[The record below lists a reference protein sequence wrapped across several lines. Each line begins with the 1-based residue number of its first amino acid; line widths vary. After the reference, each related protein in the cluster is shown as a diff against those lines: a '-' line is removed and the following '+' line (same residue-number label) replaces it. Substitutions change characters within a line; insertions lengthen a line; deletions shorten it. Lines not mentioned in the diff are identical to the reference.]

1 MIQANNVTLRF
12 GKKALFEEVNIKFTE
27 GNCYGIIGANGAG
40 KSTFLKILSGEL
52 EPTQGDISITPGQRL
67 SVLEQDHFKYDDCI
81 VLDTV
86 IMGNQR
92 LYDIMK
98 EKDAIYAKEDFTEE
112 DGIRASELEGE
123 FATMNGWE
131 AESDAAT
138 LLNGLNID
146 TELHYKKMSELS
158 GSEKVKVLLARALF
172 GNPDILLLDEPTNH
186 LDLDAIRWLEEFLI
200 NFENT
205 IIVVSHDRY
214 FLNKVCT
221 HTVDIDY
228 AKMQLYAGNYDFW
241 YESSQ
246 LMIKQ
251 MKEAN
256 KKKEEKIKELQDF
269 IQRFSANA
277 SKSKQATSRKRALE
291 KIELDTLRPSSR
303 KYPYVD
309 FKPNRE
315 IGNEVLTV
323 TNLSKTIDGE
333 KVLDNVSFTVG
344 HDDKIAFVGSYG
356 IAATTLFQIL
366 AGEME
371 PDEGEYLLAKM
382 TGYNTKLYHDA
393 LTGIYNRR
401 YYEDI
406 ARNMSGPSGVAI
418 MDLDDFK
425 VHNDTYGHH
434 GGDIAL
440 EVVADV
446 VKGNIRKCDSLIRF
460 GGDEFLLILAN
471 MPEKTLKKKLEK
483 IRDQVHAAV
492 IHECPHLR
500 VSVSIG
506 GVAQGEH
513 ETMDSAVRRADRLL
527 YHAKTTKN
535 EVVVES
541 DNTLSE
547 SVQTKNYVKPLILI
561 VDDCDMN
568 REILREI
575 LSSDYS
581 IMEACGGEEALS
593 MIHQFG
599 TGISLVLLDIVMPG
613 LDGFEVLSY
622 MNQDHTIEDIPVIM
636 ISSED
641 SEAFIRRAYEM
652 GASDYVSRPFDAKVV
667 YRRVT
672 NNIKLY
678 AKQRRL
684 IRMVTEQIRE
694 REENVSMLVGVLS
707 QIVEF
712 RNGESGLHVKH
723 IRRFTECIL
732 DCLIE
737 KDPDLHLGTKERENI
752 PLASALH
759 DIGKIAV
766 DDKILNKPGRLTPEE
781 FEAMKLHTV
790 YGAKM
795 LEELQPYY
803 DEPLLKTAT
812 DIAHWHHERWDGR
825 GYPDGLVGDAIP
837 LSAQIVSL
845 ADVYDALTSERC
857 YKKAYSHDKAVEM
870 ILNGECGVFN
880 PKLVECFVEIQNV
893 LREELCNVKYRDEQK

>member
-1 MIQANNVTLRF
+1 MRTL
-12 GKKALFEEVNIKFTE
+12 EEVKRLADGFHKLYDDARVFGVKDGRKVRADDTAGECYACLRNGYSCRKCVAASALDEKREKCKIESFGRDIALITAQYMEIE
-27 GNCYGIIGANGAG
+27 GQPY
-40 KSTFLKILSGEL
+40 
-52 EPTQGDISITPGQRL
+52 
-67 SVLEQDHFKYDDCI
+67 VLE
-81 VLDTV
+81 TV
-86 IMGNQR
+86 Q
-92 LYDIMK
+92 LLP
-98 EKDAIYAKEDFTEE
+98 
-112 DGIRASELEGE
+112 DGSI
-123 FATMNGWE
+123 
-131 AESDAAT
+131 
-138 LLNGLNID
+138 
-146 TELHYKKMSELS
+146 
-158 GSEKVKVLLARALF
+158 
-172 GNPDILLLDEPTNH
+172 
-186 LDLDAIRWLEEFLI
+186 
-200 NFENT
+200 
-205 IIVVSHDRY
+205 
-214 FLNKVCT
+214 
-221 HTVDIDY
+221 
-228 AKMQLYAGNYDFW
+228 
-241 YESSQ
+241 
-246 LMIKQ
+246 
-251 MKEAN
+251 
-256 KKKEEKIKELQDF
+256 
-269 IQRFSANA
+269 
-277 SKSKQATSRKRALE
+277 
-291 KIELDTLRPSSR
+291 
-303 KYPYVD
+303 
-309 FKPNRE
+309 
-315 IGNEVLTV
+315 
-323 TNLSKTIDGE
+323 
-333 KVLDNVSFTVG
+333 
-344 HDDKIAFVGSYG
+344 
-356 IAATTLFQIL
+356 
-366 AGEME
+366 ME

-393 LTGIYNRR
+393 LTGVYNRR

-506 GVAQGEH
+506 GVTQGEH

-547 SVQTKNYVKPLILI
+547 SVQTKNYVKLLILI

-694 REENVSMLVGVLS
+694 REKNVSMLVGVLS

>member
-1 MIQANNVTLRF
+1 MRTL
-12 GKKALFEEVNIKFTE
+12 EEVKRLADGFRKLYDDARVFGVKDGRKVRADDTAGECYACLRNGYPCRKCVAASALDEKREKCKIESFGRDIALITAQYMEIE
-27 GNCYGIIGANGAG
+27 GQPY
-40 KSTFLKILSGEL
+40 
-52 EPTQGDISITPGQRL
+52 
-67 SVLEQDHFKYDDCI
+67 VLE
-81 VLDTV
+81 TV
-86 IMGNQR
+86 Q
-92 LYDIMK
+92 LLP
-98 EKDAIYAKEDFTEE
+98 
-112 DGIRASELEGE
+112 DGSI
-123 FATMNGWE
+123 
-131 AESDAAT
+131 
-138 LLNGLNID
+138 
-146 TELHYKKMSELS
+146 
-158 GSEKVKVLLARALF
+158 
-172 GNPDILLLDEPTNH
+172 
-186 LDLDAIRWLEEFLI
+186 
-200 NFENT
+200 
-205 IIVVSHDRY
+205 
-214 FLNKVCT
+214 
-221 HTVDIDY
+221 
-228 AKMQLYAGNYDFW
+228 
-241 YESSQ
+241 
-246 LMIKQ
+246 
-251 MKEAN
+251 
-256 KKKEEKIKELQDF
+256 
-269 IQRFSANA
+269 
-277 SKSKQATSRKRALE
+277 
-291 KIELDTLRPSSR
+291 
-303 KYPYVD
+303 
-309 FKPNRE
+309 
-315 IGNEVLTV
+315 
-323 TNLSKTIDGE
+323 
-333 KVLDNVSFTVG
+333 
-344 HDDKIAFVGSYG
+344 
-356 IAATTLFQIL
+356 
-366 AGEME
+366 ME

-393 LTGIYNRR
+393 LTGVYNRR

-406 ARNMSGPSGVAI
+406 TRNMSGPSGVAI

-506 GVAQGEH
+506 GVTQGEH

-694 REENVSMLVGVLS
+694 REKNVSMLVGVLS

-893 LREELCNVKYRDEQK
+893 LREELCDVKYRDEQK

>member
-1 MIQANNVTLRF
+1 MALTERQEDDNINSYIQEGAFGVKGKSMRTL
-12 GKKALFEEVNIKFTE
+12 EEVKRLADGFRKLYDDARVFGVKDGRKVRADDTAGECYACLRNGYPCRKCVAASALDEKREKCKIESFGRDIALITAQYMEIE
-27 GNCYGIIGANGAG
+27 GQPY
-40 KSTFLKILSGEL
+40 
-52 EPTQGDISITPGQRL
+52 
-67 SVLEQDHFKYDDCI
+67 VLE
-81 VLDTV
+81 TV
-86 IMGNQR
+86 Q
-92 LYDIMK
+92 LLP
-98 EKDAIYAKEDFTEE
+98 
-112 DGIRASELEGE
+112 DGSI
-123 FATMNGWE
+123 
-131 AESDAAT
+131 
-138 LLNGLNID
+138 
-146 TELHYKKMSELS
+146 
-158 GSEKVKVLLARALF
+158 
-172 GNPDILLLDEPTNH
+172 
-186 LDLDAIRWLEEFLI
+186 
-200 NFENT
+200 
-205 IIVVSHDRY
+205 
-214 FLNKVCT
+214 
-221 HTVDIDY
+221 
-228 AKMQLYAGNYDFW
+228 
-241 YESSQ
+241 
-246 LMIKQ
+246 
-251 MKEAN
+251 
-256 KKKEEKIKELQDF
+256 
-269 IQRFSANA
+269 
-277 SKSKQATSRKRALE
+277 
-291 KIELDTLRPSSR
+291 
-303 KYPYVD
+303 
-309 FKPNRE
+309 
-315 IGNEVLTV
+315 
-323 TNLSKTIDGE
+323 
-333 KVLDNVSFTVG
+333 
-344 HDDKIAFVGSYG
+344 
-356 IAATTLFQIL
+356 
-366 AGEME
+366 ME

-393 LTGIYNRR
+393 LTGVYNRR

-547 SVQTKNYVKPLILI
+547 SVQTKNCVKPLILI

-641 SEAFIRRAYEM
+641 SEAFVRRAYEM

-694 REENVSMLVGVLS
+694 REKNVSMLVGVLS

>member
-1 MIQANNVTLRF
+1 MRTL
-12 GKKALFEEVNIKFTE
+12 EEVKRLADGFRKLYDDARVFGVKDGRKVRADDTAGECYACLRNGYPCRKCVAASALDEKREKCKIESFGRDIALITAQYMEIE
-27 GNCYGIIGANGAG
+27 GQPY
-40 KSTFLKILSGEL
+40 
-52 EPTQGDISITPGQRL
+52 
-67 SVLEQDHFKYDDCI
+67 VLE
-81 VLDTV
+81 TV
-86 IMGNQR
+86 Q
-92 LYDIMK
+92 LLP
-98 EKDAIYAKEDFTEE
+98 
-112 DGIRASELEGE
+112 DGSI
-123 FATMNGWE
+123 
-131 AESDAAT
+131 
-138 LLNGLNID
+138 
-146 TELHYKKMSELS
+146 
-158 GSEKVKVLLARALF
+158 
-172 GNPDILLLDEPTNH
+172 
-186 LDLDAIRWLEEFLI
+186 
-200 NFENT
+200 
-205 IIVVSHDRY
+205 
-214 FLNKVCT
+214 
-221 HTVDIDY
+221 
-228 AKMQLYAGNYDFW
+228 
-241 YESSQ
+241 
-246 LMIKQ
+246 
-251 MKEAN
+251 
-256 KKKEEKIKELQDF
+256 
-269 IQRFSANA
+269 
-277 SKSKQATSRKRALE
+277 
-291 KIELDTLRPSSR
+291 
-303 KYPYVD
+303 
-309 FKPNRE
+309 
-315 IGNEVLTV
+315 
-323 TNLSKTIDGE
+323 
-333 KVLDNVSFTVG
+333 
-344 HDDKIAFVGSYG
+344 
-356 IAATTLFQIL
+356 
-366 AGEME
+366 ME

-547 SVQTKNYVKPLILI
+547 SVQTKNCVKPLILI

-694 REENVSMLVGVLS
+694 REKNVSMLVGVLS

>member
-1 MIQANNVTLRF
+1 MRTL
-12 GKKALFEEVNIKFTE
+12 EEVKRLADGFRKLYDDARVFGVKDGRKVRADDTAGECYACLRNGYPCRKCVAASALDEKREKCKIESFGRDIALITAQYMEIE
-27 GNCYGIIGANGAG
+27 GQPY
-40 KSTFLKILSGEL
+40 
-52 EPTQGDISITPGQRL
+52 
-67 SVLEQDHFKYDDCI
+67 VLE
-81 VLDTV
+81 TV
-86 IMGNQR
+86 Q
-92 LYDIMK
+92 LLP
-98 EKDAIYAKEDFTEE
+98 
-112 DGIRASELEGE
+112 DGSI
-123 FATMNGWE
+123 
-131 AESDAAT
+131 
-138 LLNGLNID
+138 
-146 TELHYKKMSELS
+146 
-158 GSEKVKVLLARALF
+158 
-172 GNPDILLLDEPTNH
+172 
-186 LDLDAIRWLEEFLI
+186 
-200 NFENT
+200 
-205 IIVVSHDRY
+205 
-214 FLNKVCT
+214 
-221 HTVDIDY
+221 
-228 AKMQLYAGNYDFW
+228 
-241 YESSQ
+241 
-246 LMIKQ
+246 
-251 MKEAN
+251 
-256 KKKEEKIKELQDF
+256 
-269 IQRFSANA
+269 
-277 SKSKQATSRKRALE
+277 
-291 KIELDTLRPSSR
+291 
-303 KYPYVD
+303 
-309 FKPNRE
+309 
-315 IGNEVLTV
+315 
-323 TNLSKTIDGE
+323 
-333 KVLDNVSFTVG
+333 
-344 HDDKIAFVGSYG
+344 
-356 IAATTLFQIL
+356 
-366 AGEME
+366 ME

-446 VKGNIRKCDSLIRF
+446 VKGNIRKCDNLIRF

-506 GVAQGEH
+506 GVVQGEH

-547 SVQTKNYVKPLILI
+547 SVQTKNCVKPLILI

-694 REENVSMLVGVLS
+694 REKNVSMLVGVLS

-812 DIAHWHHERWDGR
+812 EIAHWHHERWDGR

-880 PKLVECFVEIQNV
+880 PKLVECFVEIQSV

>member
-1 MIQANNVTLRF
+1 MRTL
-12 GKKALFEEVNIKFTE
+12 EEVKRLADGFRKLYDDARVFGVKDGRKVRADDTAGECYACLRNGYPCRKCVAASALDEKREKCKIESFGRDIALITAQYMEIE
-27 GNCYGIIGANGAG
+27 GQPY
-40 KSTFLKILSGEL
+40 
-52 EPTQGDISITPGQRL
+52 
-67 SVLEQDHFKYDDCI
+67 VLE
-81 VLDTV
+81 TV
-86 IMGNQR
+86 Q
-92 LYDIMK
+92 LLP
-98 EKDAIYAKEDFTEE
+98 
-112 DGIRASELEGE
+112 DGSI
-123 FATMNGWE
+123 
-131 AESDAAT
+131 
-138 LLNGLNID
+138 
-146 TELHYKKMSELS
+146 
-158 GSEKVKVLLARALF
+158 
-172 GNPDILLLDEPTNH
+172 
-186 LDLDAIRWLEEFLI
+186 
-200 NFENT
+200 
-205 IIVVSHDRY
+205 
-214 FLNKVCT
+214 
-221 HTVDIDY
+221 
-228 AKMQLYAGNYDFW
+228 
-241 YESSQ
+241 
-246 LMIKQ
+246 
-251 MKEAN
+251 
-256 KKKEEKIKELQDF
+256 
-269 IQRFSANA
+269 
-277 SKSKQATSRKRALE
+277 
-291 KIELDTLRPSSR
+291 
-303 KYPYVD
+303 
-309 FKPNRE
+309 
-315 IGNEVLTV
+315 
-323 TNLSKTIDGE
+323 
-333 KVLDNVSFTVG
+333 
-344 HDDKIAFVGSYG
+344 
-356 IAATTLFQIL
+356 
-366 AGEME
+366 ME

-393 LTGIYNRR
+393 LTGVYNRR

-506 GVAQGEH
+506 GVTQGEH

-547 SVQTKNYVKPLILI
+547 SVQTKNCVKPLILI

-694 REENVSMLVGVLS
+694 REKNVSMLVGVLS

-812 DIAHWHHERWDGR
+812 EIAHWHHERWDGR

-880 PKLVECFVEIQNV
+880 PKLVECFVEIQSV

>member
-1 MIQANNVTLRF
+1 MALTERQEDDNINSYIQEGAFGVKGKSMRTL
-12 GKKALFEEVNIKFTE
+12 EEVKRLADGFRKLYDDARVFGVKDGRKVRADDTAGECYACLRNGYPCRKCVAASALDEKREKCKIESFGRDIALITAQYMEIE
-27 GNCYGIIGANGAG
+27 GQPY
-40 KSTFLKILSGEL
+40 
-52 EPTQGDISITPGQRL
+52 
-67 SVLEQDHFKYDDCI
+67 VLE
-81 VLDTV
+81 TV
-86 IMGNQR
+86 Q
-92 LYDIMK
+92 LLP
-98 EKDAIYAKEDFTEE
+98 
-112 DGIRASELEGE
+112 DGSI
-123 FATMNGWE
+123 
-131 AESDAAT
+131 
-138 LLNGLNID
+138 
-146 TELHYKKMSELS
+146 
-158 GSEKVKVLLARALF
+158 
-172 GNPDILLLDEPTNH
+172 
-186 LDLDAIRWLEEFLI
+186 
-200 NFENT
+200 
-205 IIVVSHDRY
+205 
-214 FLNKVCT
+214 
-221 HTVDIDY
+221 
-228 AKMQLYAGNYDFW
+228 
-241 YESSQ
+241 
-246 LMIKQ
+246 
-251 MKEAN
+251 
-256 KKKEEKIKELQDF
+256 
-269 IQRFSANA
+269 
-277 SKSKQATSRKRALE
+277 
-291 KIELDTLRPSSR
+291 
-303 KYPYVD
+303 
-309 FKPNRE
+309 
-315 IGNEVLTV
+315 
-323 TNLSKTIDGE
+323 
-333 KVLDNVSFTVG
+333 
-344 HDDKIAFVGSYG
+344 
-356 IAATTLFQIL
+356 
-366 AGEME
+366 ME

-425 VHNDTYGHH
+425 IHNDTYGHH

-471 MPEKTLKKKLEK
+471 MPEKALKKKLEK

-547 SVQTKNYVKPLILI
+547 SVQTKNCVKPLILI

-694 REENVSMLVGVLS
+694 REKNVSMLVGVLS

-737 KDPDLHLGTKERENI
+737 KDPDLHLGAKERENI

>member
-1 MIQANNVTLRF
+1 MRTL
-12 GKKALFEEVNIKFTE
+12 EEVKRLADGFRKLYDDARVFGVKDGRKVRADDTAGECYACLRNGYPCRKCVAASALDEKREKCKIESFGRDIALITAQYMEIE
-27 GNCYGIIGANGAG
+27 GQPY
-40 KSTFLKILSGEL
+40 
-52 EPTQGDISITPGQRL
+52 
-67 SVLEQDHFKYDDCI
+67 VLE
-81 VLDTV
+81 TV
-86 IMGNQR
+86 Q
-92 LYDIMK
+92 LLP
-98 EKDAIYAKEDFTEE
+98 
-112 DGIRASELEGE
+112 DGSI
-123 FATMNGWE
+123 
-131 AESDAAT
+131 
-138 LLNGLNID
+138 
-146 TELHYKKMSELS
+146 
-158 GSEKVKVLLARALF
+158 
-172 GNPDILLLDEPTNH
+172 
-186 LDLDAIRWLEEFLI
+186 
-200 NFENT
+200 
-205 IIVVSHDRY
+205 
-214 FLNKVCT
+214 
-221 HTVDIDY
+221 
-228 AKMQLYAGNYDFW
+228 
-241 YESSQ
+241 
-246 LMIKQ
+246 
-251 MKEAN
+251 
-256 KKKEEKIKELQDF
+256 
-269 IQRFSANA
+269 
-277 SKSKQATSRKRALE
+277 
-291 KIELDTLRPSSR
+291 
-303 KYPYVD
+303 
-309 FKPNRE
+309 
-315 IGNEVLTV
+315 
-323 TNLSKTIDGE
+323 
-333 KVLDNVSFTVG
+333 
-344 HDDKIAFVGSYG
+344 
-356 IAATTLFQIL
+356 
-366 AGEME
+366 ME

-506 GVAQGEH
+506 GVVQGEH

-547 SVQTKNYVKPLILI
+547 SVQTKNCVKPLILI

-737 KDPDLHLGTKERENI
+737 KDPDLHLGAKERENI

>member
-1 MIQANNVTLRF
+1 MIIWNSYIQQGAFGVKGKSMRTL
-12 GKKALFEEVNIKFTE
+12 EEVKRLADGFRKLYDDARIFGVRDGRKVRADDTAGECYACLRNGYPCRKCVAASALDEKREKCKIESFGRDIALITAQYMEIE
-27 GNCYGIIGANGAG
+27 GQPY
-40 KSTFLKILSGEL
+40 
-52 EPTQGDISITPGQRL
+52 
-67 SVLEQDHFKYDDCI
+67 VLE
-81 VLDTV
+81 TV
-86 IMGNQR
+86 Q
-92 LYDIMK
+92 LLP
-98 EKDAIYAKEDFTEE
+98 
-112 DGIRASELEGE
+112 DGSI
-123 FATMNGWE
+123 
-131 AESDAAT
+131 
-138 LLNGLNID
+138 
-146 TELHYKKMSELS
+146 
-158 GSEKVKVLLARALF
+158 
-172 GNPDILLLDEPTNH
+172 
-186 LDLDAIRWLEEFLI
+186 
-200 NFENT
+200 
-205 IIVVSHDRY
+205 
-214 FLNKVCT
+214 
-221 HTVDIDY
+221 
-228 AKMQLYAGNYDFW
+228 
-241 YESSQ
+241 
-246 LMIKQ
+246 
-251 MKEAN
+251 
-256 KKKEEKIKELQDF
+256 
-269 IQRFSANA
+269 
-277 SKSKQATSRKRALE
+277 
-291 KIELDTLRPSSR
+291 
-303 KYPYVD
+303 
-309 FKPNRE
+309 
-315 IGNEVLTV
+315 
-323 TNLSKTIDGE
+323 
-333 KVLDNVSFTVG
+333 
-344 HDDKIAFVGSYG
+344 
-356 IAATTLFQIL
+356 
-366 AGEME
+366 ME

-471 MPEKTLKKKLEK
+471 MPEKSLKKKLEK

-506 GVAQGEH
+506 GVVQGEH

-527 YHAKTTKN
+527 YHAKATKN
-535 EVVVES
+535 EAVVES
-541 DNTLSE
+541 DSILSE
-547 SVQTKNYVKPLILI
+547 SVQTKNCVKPLILI

-581 IMEACGGEEALS
+581 IVEACGGEEALS

-613 LDGFEVLSY
+613 MDGFEVLSY

-636 ISSED
+636 FSSED

>member
-1 MIQANNVTLRF
+1 MRTL
-12 GKKALFEEVNIKFTE
+12 EEVKRLADGFRKLYDDARIFGVKDGRKVRADDTAGECYACLRNGYPCRKCVAASALDEKREKCKIESFGRDIALITAQYMEIE
-27 GNCYGIIGANGAG
+27 GQPY
-40 KSTFLKILSGEL
+40 
-52 EPTQGDISITPGQRL
+52 
-67 SVLEQDHFKYDDCI
+67 VLE
-81 VLDTV
+81 TV
-86 IMGNQR
+86 Q
-92 LYDIMK
+92 LLP
-98 EKDAIYAKEDFTEE
+98 
-112 DGIRASELEGE
+112 DGSI
-123 FATMNGWE
+123 
-131 AESDAAT
+131 
-138 LLNGLNID
+138 
-146 TELHYKKMSELS
+146 
-158 GSEKVKVLLARALF
+158 
-172 GNPDILLLDEPTNH
+172 
-186 LDLDAIRWLEEFLI
+186 
-200 NFENT
+200 
-205 IIVVSHDRY
+205 
-214 FLNKVCT
+214 
-221 HTVDIDY
+221 
-228 AKMQLYAGNYDFW
+228 
-241 YESSQ
+241 
-246 LMIKQ
+246 
-251 MKEAN
+251 
-256 KKKEEKIKELQDF
+256 
-269 IQRFSANA
+269 
-277 SKSKQATSRKRALE
+277 
-291 KIELDTLRPSSR
+291 
-303 KYPYVD
+303 
-309 FKPNRE
+309 
-315 IGNEVLTV
+315 
-323 TNLSKTIDGE
+323 
-333 KVLDNVSFTVG
+333 
-344 HDDKIAFVGSYG
+344 
-356 IAATTLFQIL
+356 
-366 AGEME
+366 ME

-393 LTGIYNRR
+393 LTGVYNRR

-547 SVQTKNYVKPLILI
+547 SVQTKNCVKPLILI

-581 IMEACGGEEALS
+581 IMEACGGEAALS

>member
-1 MIQANNVTLRF
+1 MALTERQEDDNINSYIQEGAFGVKGKSMRTL
-12 GKKALFEEVNIKFTE
+12 EEVKRLADGFRKLYDDARVFGVKDGRKVRADDTAGECYACLRNGYPCRKCVAASALDEKREKCKIESFGRDIALITAQYMEIE
-27 GNCYGIIGANGAG
+27 GQPY
-40 KSTFLKILSGEL
+40 
-52 EPTQGDISITPGQRL
+52 
-67 SVLEQDHFKYDDCI
+67 VLE
-81 VLDTV
+81 TV
-86 IMGNQR
+86 Q
-92 LYDIMK
+92 LLP
-98 EKDAIYAKEDFTEE
+98 
-112 DGIRASELEGE
+112 DGSI
-123 FATMNGWE
+123 
-131 AESDAAT
+131 
-138 LLNGLNID
+138 
-146 TELHYKKMSELS
+146 
-158 GSEKVKVLLARALF
+158 
-172 GNPDILLLDEPTNH
+172 
-186 LDLDAIRWLEEFLI
+186 
-200 NFENT
+200 
-205 IIVVSHDRY
+205 
-214 FLNKVCT
+214 
-221 HTVDIDY
+221 
-228 AKMQLYAGNYDFW
+228 
-241 YESSQ
+241 
-246 LMIKQ
+246 
-251 MKEAN
+251 
-256 KKKEEKIKELQDF
+256 
-269 IQRFSANA
+269 
-277 SKSKQATSRKRALE
+277 
-291 KIELDTLRPSSR
+291 
-303 KYPYVD
+303 
-309 FKPNRE
+309 
-315 IGNEVLTV
+315 
-323 TNLSKTIDGE
+323 
-333 KVLDNVSFTVG
+333 
-344 HDDKIAFVGSYG
+344 
-356 IAATTLFQIL
+356 
-366 AGEME
+366 ME

-393 LTGIYNRR
+393 LTGVYNRR

-506 GVAQGEH
+506 GVTQGEH
-513 ETMDSAVRRADRLL
+513 EAMDSAVRRADRLL

-694 REENVSMLVGVLS
+694 REKNVSMLVGVLS

>member
-1 MIQANNVTLRF
+1 MRTL
-12 GKKALFEEVNIKFTE
+12 EEVKRLADGFRKLYDDARVFGVKDGRKVRADDTAGECYACLRNGYPCRKCVAASALDEKREKCKIESFGRDIALITAQYMEIE
-27 GNCYGIIGANGAG
+27 GQPY
-40 KSTFLKILSGEL
+40 
-52 EPTQGDISITPGQRL
+52 
-67 SVLEQDHFKYDDCI
+67 VLE
-81 VLDTV
+81 TV
-86 IMGNQR
+86 Q
-92 LYDIMK
+92 LLP
-98 EKDAIYAKEDFTEE
+98 
-112 DGIRASELEGE
+112 DGSI
-123 FATMNGWE
+123 
-131 AESDAAT
+131 
-138 LLNGLNID
+138 
-146 TELHYKKMSELS
+146 
-158 GSEKVKVLLARALF
+158 
-172 GNPDILLLDEPTNH
+172 
-186 LDLDAIRWLEEFLI
+186 
-200 NFENT
+200 
-205 IIVVSHDRY
+205 
-214 FLNKVCT
+214 
-221 HTVDIDY
+221 
-228 AKMQLYAGNYDFW
+228 
-241 YESSQ
+241 
-246 LMIKQ
+246 
-251 MKEAN
+251 
-256 KKKEEKIKELQDF
+256 
-269 IQRFSANA
+269 
-277 SKSKQATSRKRALE
+277 
-291 KIELDTLRPSSR
+291 
-303 KYPYVD
+303 
-309 FKPNRE
+309 
-315 IGNEVLTV
+315 
-323 TNLSKTIDGE
+323 
-333 KVLDNVSFTVG
+333 
-344 HDDKIAFVGSYG
+344 
-356 IAATTLFQIL
+356 
-366 AGEME
+366 ME

-547 SVQTKNYVKPLILI
+547 SVQTKNCVKPLILI

-803 DEPLLKTAT
+803 NEPLLKTAT

>member
-1 MIQANNVTLRF
+1 MWNSYIQQGAFGVKGKSMRTL
-12 GKKALFEEVNIKFTE
+12 EEVKRLADGFRKLYDDARIFGVRDGRRVRADDTAGECYACLRNGYPCRKCVAASALDEKREKCKIESFGRDIALITAQYMEIE
-27 GNCYGIIGANGAG
+27 GQPY
-40 KSTFLKILSGEL
+40 
-52 EPTQGDISITPGQRL
+52 
-67 SVLEQDHFKYDDCI
+67 VLE
-81 VLDTV
+81 TV
-86 IMGNQR
+86 Q
-92 LYDIMK
+92 LLP
-98 EKDAIYAKEDFTEE
+98 
-112 DGIRASELEGE
+112 DGSI
-123 FATMNGWE
+123 
-131 AESDAAT
+131 
-138 LLNGLNID
+138 
-146 TELHYKKMSELS
+146 
-158 GSEKVKVLLARALF
+158 
-172 GNPDILLLDEPTNH
+172 
-186 LDLDAIRWLEEFLI
+186 
-200 NFENT
+200 
-205 IIVVSHDRY
+205 
-214 FLNKVCT
+214 
-221 HTVDIDY
+221 
-228 AKMQLYAGNYDFW
+228 
-241 YESSQ
+241 
-246 LMIKQ
+246 
-251 MKEAN
+251 
-256 KKKEEKIKELQDF
+256 
-269 IQRFSANA
+269 
-277 SKSKQATSRKRALE
+277 
-291 KIELDTLRPSSR
+291 
-303 KYPYVD
+303 
-309 FKPNRE
+309 
-315 IGNEVLTV
+315 
-323 TNLSKTIDGE
+323 
-333 KVLDNVSFTVG
+333 
-344 HDDKIAFVGSYG
+344 
-356 IAATTLFQIL
+356 
-366 AGEME
+366 ME

-393 LTGIYNRR
+393 LTGVYNRR

-425 VHNDTYGHH
+425 IHNDTYGHH

-440 EVVADV
+440 EVVADM
-446 VKGNIRKCDSLIRF
+446 VKENIRKCDSLIRF

-471 MPEKTLKKKLEK
+471 IPEKTLKKKLEK

-506 GVAQGEH
+506 GVVQGEH

-527 YHAKTTKN
+527 YHAKATKN

-547 SVQTKNYVKPLILI
+547 SVQTKNCVKPLILI

-581 IMEACGGEEALS
+581 IVEACGGEEALS

-790 YGAKM
+790 YK
-795 LEELQPYY
+795 
-803 DEPLLKTAT
+803 
-812 DIAHWHHERWDGR
+812 
-825 GYPDGLVGDAIP
+825 V
-837 LSAQIVSL
+837 
-845 ADVYDALTSERC
+845 
-857 YKKAYSHDKAVEM
+857 
-870 ILNGECGVFN
+870 
-880 PKLVECFVEIQNV
+880 
-893 LREELCNVKYRDEQK
+893 

>member
-1 MIQANNVTLRF
+1 MRTL
-12 GKKALFEEVNIKFTE
+12 EEVKRLADGFRKLYDDARVFGVKDGRKVRADDTAGECYACLRNGYPCRKCVAASALDEKREKCKIESFGRDIALITAQYMEIE
-27 GNCYGIIGANGAG
+27 GQPY
-40 KSTFLKILSGEL
+40 
-52 EPTQGDISITPGQRL
+52 
-67 SVLEQDHFKYDDCI
+67 VLE
-81 VLDTV
+81 TV
-86 IMGNQR
+86 Q
-92 LYDIMK
+92 LLP
-98 EKDAIYAKEDFTEE
+98 
-112 DGIRASELEGE
+112 DGSI
-123 FATMNGWE
+123 
-131 AESDAAT
+131 
-138 LLNGLNID
+138 
-146 TELHYKKMSELS
+146 
-158 GSEKVKVLLARALF
+158 
-172 GNPDILLLDEPTNH
+172 
-186 LDLDAIRWLEEFLI
+186 
-200 NFENT
+200 
-205 IIVVSHDRY
+205 
-214 FLNKVCT
+214 
-221 HTVDIDY
+221 
-228 AKMQLYAGNYDFW
+228 
-241 YESSQ
+241 
-246 LMIKQ
+246 
-251 MKEAN
+251 
-256 KKKEEKIKELQDF
+256 
-269 IQRFSANA
+269 
-277 SKSKQATSRKRALE
+277 
-291 KIELDTLRPSSR
+291 
-303 KYPYVD
+303 
-309 FKPNRE
+309 
-315 IGNEVLTV
+315 
-323 TNLSKTIDGE
+323 
-333 KVLDNVSFTVG
+333 
-344 HDDKIAFVGSYG
+344 
-356 IAATTLFQIL
+356 
-366 AGEME
+366 ME

-393 LTGIYNRR
+393 LTGVYNRR

-471 MPEKTLKKKLEK
+471 MPEKSLKKKLEK

-500 VSVSIG
+500 VSVSVG
-506 GVAQGEH
+506 GVVQGEH

-527 YHAKTTKN
+527 YHAKATKN
-535 EVVVES
+535 EAVVES
-541 DNTLSE
+541 DSILSE
-547 SVQTKNYVKPLILI
+547 SVQTKNCVKPLILI

-581 IMEACGGEEALS
+581 IVEACGGEEALS

-613 LDGFEVLSY
+613 MDGFEVLSY

-694 REENVSMLVGVLS
+694 REKNVSMLVGVLS

-893 LREELCNVKYRDEQK
+893 LREELCNVKHRDEQK

>member
-1 MIQANNVTLRF
+1 MRTL
-12 GKKALFEEVNIKFTE
+12 EEVKRLADGFRKLYDDARVFGVKDGRKVRADDTAGECYACLRNGYPCRKCVAASALDEKREKCKIESFGRDIALITAQYMEIE
-27 GNCYGIIGANGAG
+27 GQPY
-40 KSTFLKILSGEL
+40 
-52 EPTQGDISITPGQRL
+52 
-67 SVLEQDHFKYDDCI
+67 VLE
-81 VLDTV
+81 TV
-86 IMGNQR
+86 Q
-92 LYDIMK
+92 LLP
-98 EKDAIYAKEDFTEE
+98 
-112 DGIRASELEGE
+112 DGSI
-123 FATMNGWE
+123 
-131 AESDAAT
+131 
-138 LLNGLNID
+138 
-146 TELHYKKMSELS
+146 
-158 GSEKVKVLLARALF
+158 
-172 GNPDILLLDEPTNH
+172 
-186 LDLDAIRWLEEFLI
+186 
-200 NFENT
+200 
-205 IIVVSHDRY
+205 
-214 FLNKVCT
+214 
-221 HTVDIDY
+221 
-228 AKMQLYAGNYDFW
+228 
-241 YESSQ
+241 
-246 LMIKQ
+246 
-251 MKEAN
+251 
-256 KKKEEKIKELQDF
+256 
-269 IQRFSANA
+269 
-277 SKSKQATSRKRALE
+277 
-291 KIELDTLRPSSR
+291 
-303 KYPYVD
+303 
-309 FKPNRE
+309 
-315 IGNEVLTV
+315 
-323 TNLSKTIDGE
+323 
-333 KVLDNVSFTVG
+333 
-344 HDDKIAFVGSYG
+344 
-356 IAATTLFQIL
+356 
-366 AGEME
+366 ME

-506 GVAQGEH
+506 GVTQGEH

-880 PKLVECFVEIQNV
+880 PKLVECFVEIQSV

>member
-1 MIQANNVTLRF
+1 MRTL
-12 GKKALFEEVNIKFTE
+12 EEVKRLADGFRKLYDDARVFGVKDGRKVRADDTAGECYACLRNGYPCRKCVAASALDEKREKCKIESFGRDVALITAQYMEIE
-27 GNCYGIIGANGAG
+27 GQPY
-40 KSTFLKILSGEL
+40 
-52 EPTQGDISITPGQRL
+52 
-67 SVLEQDHFKYDDCI
+67 VLE
-81 VLDTV
+81 TV
-86 IMGNQR
+86 Q
-92 LYDIMK
+92 LLP
-98 EKDAIYAKEDFTEE
+98 
-112 DGIRASELEGE
+112 DGSI
-123 FATMNGWE
+123 
-131 AESDAAT
+131 
-138 LLNGLNID
+138 
-146 TELHYKKMSELS
+146 
-158 GSEKVKVLLARALF
+158 
-172 GNPDILLLDEPTNH
+172 
-186 LDLDAIRWLEEFLI
+186 
-200 NFENT
+200 
-205 IIVVSHDRY
+205 
-214 FLNKVCT
+214 
-221 HTVDIDY
+221 
-228 AKMQLYAGNYDFW
+228 
-241 YESSQ
+241 
-246 LMIKQ
+246 
-251 MKEAN
+251 
-256 KKKEEKIKELQDF
+256 
-269 IQRFSANA
+269 
-277 SKSKQATSRKRALE
+277 
-291 KIELDTLRPSSR
+291 
-303 KYPYVD
+303 
-309 FKPNRE
+309 
-315 IGNEVLTV
+315 
-323 TNLSKTIDGE
+323 
-333 KVLDNVSFTVG
+333 
-344 HDDKIAFVGSYG
+344 
-356 IAATTLFQIL
+356 
-366 AGEME
+366 ME

-393 LTGIYNRR
+393 LTGVYNRR

-446 VKGNIRKCDSLIRF
+446 VKRNIRKCDNLIRF

-547 SVQTKNYVKPLILI
+547 SVQTKNCVKPLILI

-870 ILNGECGVFN
+870 IVNGECGVFN

-893 LREELCNVKYRDEQK
+893 LREELCNVKHRDEQK

>member
-1 MIQANNVTLRF
+1 MIIWNSYIQQGAFGVKGKSMRTL
-12 GKKALFEEVNIKFTE
+12 EEVKRLADGFRKLYDDARIFGVKDGRKVRADDTAGECYACLRNGYPCRKCVAASALDEKREKCKIESFGRDIALITAQYMEIE
-27 GNCYGIIGANGAG
+27 GQPY
-40 KSTFLKILSGEL
+40 
-52 EPTQGDISITPGQRL
+52 
-67 SVLEQDHFKYDDCI
+67 VLE
-81 VLDTV
+81 TV
-86 IMGNQR
+86 Q
-92 LYDIMK
+92 LLP
-98 EKDAIYAKEDFTEE
+98 
-112 DGIRASELEGE
+112 DGSI
-123 FATMNGWE
+123 
-131 AESDAAT
+131 
-138 LLNGLNID
+138 
-146 TELHYKKMSELS
+146 
-158 GSEKVKVLLARALF
+158 
-172 GNPDILLLDEPTNH
+172 
-186 LDLDAIRWLEEFLI
+186 
-200 NFENT
+200 
-205 IIVVSHDRY
+205 
-214 FLNKVCT
+214 
-221 HTVDIDY
+221 
-228 AKMQLYAGNYDFW
+228 
-241 YESSQ
+241 
-246 LMIKQ
+246 
-251 MKEAN
+251 
-256 KKKEEKIKELQDF
+256 
-269 IQRFSANA
+269 
-277 SKSKQATSRKRALE
+277 
-291 KIELDTLRPSSR
+291 
-303 KYPYVD
+303 
-309 FKPNRE
+309 
-315 IGNEVLTV
+315 
-323 TNLSKTIDGE
+323 
-333 KVLDNVSFTVG
+333 
-344 HDDKIAFVGSYG
+344 
-356 IAATTLFQIL
+356 
-366 AGEME
+366 ME

-393 LTGIYNRR
+393 LTGVYNRR

-425 VHNDTYGHH
+425 IHNDTYGHH

-471 MPEKTLKKKLEK
+471 MPEKSLKKKLEK

-500 VSVSIG
+500 VSISIG

-527 YHAKTTKN
+527 YHAKATKN

-547 SVQTKNYVKPLILI
+547 SVQTKNCVKPLILI

-593 MIHQFG
+593 MMHQFG

-613 LDGFEVLSY
+613 MDGFEVLSY

-737 KDPDLHLGTKERENI
+737 KDPDLHLSTKERENI

-870 ILNGECGVFN
+870 IVNGECGVFN

-893 LREELCNVKYRDEQK
+893 LREELCNVKHRDEQK

>member
-1 MIQANNVTLRF
+1 MALTERREDDNINSYIQEGAFGVKGKSMRTL
-12 GKKALFEEVNIKFTE
+12 EEVKRLADGFRKLYDDARIFGVKDGRKVRADDTAGECYACLRNGYPCRKCVAASALDEKREKCKIESFGRDIALITAQYMEIE
-27 GNCYGIIGANGAG
+27 GQPY
-40 KSTFLKILSGEL
+40 
-52 EPTQGDISITPGQRL
+52 
-67 SVLEQDHFKYDDCI
+67 VLE
-81 VLDTV
+81 TV
-86 IMGNQR
+86 Q
-92 LYDIMK
+92 LLP
-98 EKDAIYAKEDFTEE
+98 
-112 DGIRASELEGE
+112 DGSI
-123 FATMNGWE
+123 
-131 AESDAAT
+131 
-138 LLNGLNID
+138 
-146 TELHYKKMSELS
+146 
-158 GSEKVKVLLARALF
+158 
-172 GNPDILLLDEPTNH
+172 
-186 LDLDAIRWLEEFLI
+186 
-200 NFENT
+200 
-205 IIVVSHDRY
+205 
-214 FLNKVCT
+214 
-221 HTVDIDY
+221 
-228 AKMQLYAGNYDFW
+228 
-241 YESSQ
+241 
-246 LMIKQ
+246 
-251 MKEAN
+251 
-256 KKKEEKIKELQDF
+256 
-269 IQRFSANA
+269 
-277 SKSKQATSRKRALE
+277 
-291 KIELDTLRPSSR
+291 
-303 KYPYVD
+303 
-309 FKPNRE
+309 
-315 IGNEVLTV
+315 
-323 TNLSKTIDGE
+323 
-333 KVLDNVSFTVG
+333 
-344 HDDKIAFVGSYG
+344 
-356 IAATTLFQIL
+356 
-366 AGEME
+366 ME

-460 GGDEFLLILAN
+460 GGDELLLILAN

-506 GVAQGEH
+506 GVTQGEH

-547 SVQTKNYVKPLILI
+547 SVQTKNCVKPLILI

-694 REENVSMLVGVLS
+694 REKNVSMLVGVLS

>member
-1 MIQANNVTLRF
+1 MIIWNSYIQQGAFGVKGKSMRTL
-12 GKKALFEEVNIKFTE
+12 EEVKRLADGFRKLYDDARIFGVRDGRKVRADDTAGECYACLRNGYPCRKCVAASALDEKREKCKIESFGRDIALITAQYMEIE
-27 GNCYGIIGANGAG
+27 GQPY
-40 KSTFLKILSGEL
+40 
-52 EPTQGDISITPGQRL
+52 
-67 SVLEQDHFKYDDCI
+67 VLE
-81 VLDTV
+81 TV
-86 IMGNQR
+86 Q
-92 LYDIMK
+92 LLP
-98 EKDAIYAKEDFTEE
+98 
-112 DGIRASELEGE
+112 DGSI
-123 FATMNGWE
+123 
-131 AESDAAT
+131 
-138 LLNGLNID
+138 
-146 TELHYKKMSELS
+146 
-158 GSEKVKVLLARALF
+158 
-172 GNPDILLLDEPTNH
+172 
-186 LDLDAIRWLEEFLI
+186 
-200 NFENT
+200 
-205 IIVVSHDRY
+205 
-214 FLNKVCT
+214 
-221 HTVDIDY
+221 
-228 AKMQLYAGNYDFW
+228 
-241 YESSQ
+241 
-246 LMIKQ
+246 
-251 MKEAN
+251 
-256 KKKEEKIKELQDF
+256 
-269 IQRFSANA
+269 
-277 SKSKQATSRKRALE
+277 
-291 KIELDTLRPSSR
+291 
-303 KYPYVD
+303 
-309 FKPNRE
+309 
-315 IGNEVLTV
+315 
-323 TNLSKTIDGE
+323 
-333 KVLDNVSFTVG
+333 
-344 HDDKIAFVGSYG
+344 
-356 IAATTLFQIL
+356 
-366 AGEME
+366 ME

-471 MPEKTLKKKLEK
+471 MPEKSLKKKLEK

-506 GVAQGEH
+506 GVVQGEH

-527 YHAKTTKN
+527 YHAKATKN
-535 EVVVES
+535 EAVVES
-541 DNTLSE
+541 ESILSE
-547 SVQTKNYVKPLILI
+547 SVQTKNCVKPLILI

-581 IMEACGGEEALS
+581 IVEACGGEEALS

-613 LDGFEVLSY
+613 MDGFEVLSY

>member
-1 MIQANNVTLRF
+1 MIIWNSYIQQGAFGVKGKSMRTL
-12 GKKALFEEVNIKFTE
+12 EEVKRLADGFRKLYDDARIFGVRDGRKVRADDTAGECYACLRNGYPCRKCVAASALDEKREKCKIESFGRDIALITAQYMEIE
-27 GNCYGIIGANGAG
+27 GQPY
-40 KSTFLKILSGEL
+40 
-52 EPTQGDISITPGQRL
+52 
-67 SVLEQDHFKYDDCI
+67 VLE
-81 VLDTV
+81 TV
-86 IMGNQR
+86 Q
-92 LYDIMK
+92 LLP
-98 EKDAIYAKEDFTEE
+98 
-112 DGIRASELEGE
+112 DGSI
-123 FATMNGWE
+123 
-131 AESDAAT
+131 
-138 LLNGLNID
+138 
-146 TELHYKKMSELS
+146 
-158 GSEKVKVLLARALF
+158 
-172 GNPDILLLDEPTNH
+172 
-186 LDLDAIRWLEEFLI
+186 
-200 NFENT
+200 
-205 IIVVSHDRY
+205 
-214 FLNKVCT
+214 
-221 HTVDIDY
+221 
-228 AKMQLYAGNYDFW
+228 
-241 YESSQ
+241 
-246 LMIKQ
+246 
-251 MKEAN
+251 
-256 KKKEEKIKELQDF
+256 
-269 IQRFSANA
+269 
-277 SKSKQATSRKRALE
+277 
-291 KIELDTLRPSSR
+291 
-303 KYPYVD
+303 
-309 FKPNRE
+309 
-315 IGNEVLTV
+315 
-323 TNLSKTIDGE
+323 
-333 KVLDNVSFTVG
+333 
-344 HDDKIAFVGSYG
+344 
-356 IAATTLFQIL
+356 
-366 AGEME
+366 ME

-471 MPEKTLKKKLEK
+471 MPEKSLKKKLEK

-506 GVAQGEH
+506 GVVQGEH

-527 YHAKTTKN
+527 YHAKATKN
-535 EVVVES
+535 EAVVES
-541 DNTLSE
+541 DSILSE
-547 SVQTKNYVKPLILI
+547 SVQTKNCVKPLILI

-581 IMEACGGEEALS
+581 IVEACGGEEALS

-613 LDGFEVLSY
+613 MDGFEVLSY

-712 RNGESGLHVKH
+712 QNGESGLHVKH

>member
-1 MIQANNVTLRF
+1 MESESLSMMTMNEMRTLMETLSAIYTDVCLLSADDVNDVHEGAYTASSEGKCYACEHKRHFSRHCAAKQALATGEKACRIEVCGADVLHITVLPYKVEGRSYVLELVQRTPCQDTLD
-12 GKKALFEEVNIKFTE
+12 AD
-27 GNCYGIIGANGAG
+27 
-40 KSTFLKILSGEL
+40 SGE
-52 EPTQGDISITPGQRL
+52 R
-67 SVLEQDHFKYDDCI
+67 
-81 VLDTV
+81 
-86 IMGNQR
+86 IM
-92 LYDIMK
+92 
-98 EKDAIYAKEDFTEE
+98 
-112 DGIRASELEGE
+112 
-123 FATMNGWE
+123 
-131 AESDAAT
+131 
-138 LLNGLNID
+138 
-146 TELHYKKMSELS
+146 
-158 GSEKVKVLLARALF
+158 
-172 GNPDILLLDEPTNH
+172 
-186 LDLDAIRWLEEFLI
+186 
-200 NFENT
+200 
-205 IIVVSHDRY
+205 
-214 FLNKVCT
+214 
-221 HTVDIDY
+221 
-228 AKMQLYAGNYDFW
+228 
-241 YESSQ
+241 
-246 LMIKQ
+246 
-251 MKEAN
+251 
-256 KKKEEKIKELQDF
+256 
-269 IQRFSANA
+269 
-277 SKSKQATSRKRALE
+277 
-291 KIELDTLRPSSR
+291 
-303 KYPYVD
+303 
-309 FKPNRE
+309 RE
-315 IGNEVLTV
+315 I
-323 TNLSKTIDGE
+323 S
-333 KVLDNVSFTVG
+333 
-344 HDDKIAFVGSYG
+344 
-356 IAATTLFQIL
+356 
-366 AGEME
+366 
-371 PDEGEYLLAKM
+371 
-382 TGYNTKLYHDA
+382 GYNTKLYRDA
-393 LTGIYNRR
+393 LTGAYNRH
-401 YYEDI
+401 YYEDV
-406 ARNMSGPSGVAI
+406 ARKAPGPSCVAI

-425 VHNDTYGHH
+425 FCNDTYGHH
-434 GGDIAL
+434 AGDLAL
-440 EVVADV
+440 EAAANAIRACVRDNDV
-446 VKGNIRKCDSLIRF
+446 LIRF

-547 SVQTKNYVKPLILI
+547 SVQTKNCVKPLILI

-803 DEPLLKTAT
+803 NEPLLKTAT

>member
-1 MIQANNVTLRF
+1 MRTL
-12 GKKALFEEVNIKFTE
+12 EEVKRLADGFRKLYDDARVFGVKDGRKVRADDTAGECYACLRNGYPCRKCVAASALDEKREKCKIESFGRDIALITAQYMEIE
-27 GNCYGIIGANGAG
+27 GQPY
-40 KSTFLKILSGEL
+40 
-52 EPTQGDISITPGQRL
+52 
-67 SVLEQDHFKYDDCI
+67 VLE
-81 VLDTV
+81 TV
-86 IMGNQR
+86 Q
-92 LYDIMK
+92 LLP
-98 EKDAIYAKEDFTEE
+98 
-112 DGIRASELEGE
+112 DGSI
-123 FATMNGWE
+123 
-131 AESDAAT
+131 
-138 LLNGLNID
+138 
-146 TELHYKKMSELS
+146 
-158 GSEKVKVLLARALF
+158 
-172 GNPDILLLDEPTNH
+172 
-186 LDLDAIRWLEEFLI
+186 
-200 NFENT
+200 
-205 IIVVSHDRY
+205 
-214 FLNKVCT
+214 
-221 HTVDIDY
+221 
-228 AKMQLYAGNYDFW
+228 
-241 YESSQ
+241 
-246 LMIKQ
+246 
-251 MKEAN
+251 
-256 KKKEEKIKELQDF
+256 
-269 IQRFSANA
+269 
-277 SKSKQATSRKRALE
+277 
-291 KIELDTLRPSSR
+291 
-303 KYPYVD
+303 
-309 FKPNRE
+309 
-315 IGNEVLTV
+315 
-323 TNLSKTIDGE
+323 
-333 KVLDNVSFTVG
+333 
-344 HDDKIAFVGSYG
+344 
-356 IAATTLFQIL
+356 
-366 AGEME
+366 ME

-393 LTGIYNRR
+393 LTGVYNRR

-434 GGDIAL
+434 GGDAAL

-500 VSVSIG
+500 MSVSIG
-506 GVAQGEH
+506 GVTQGEH

-547 SVQTKNYVKPLILI
+547 SVQTKNCVKPLILI

-694 REENVSMLVGVLS
+694 REKNVSMLVGVLS

>member
-1 MIQANNVTLRF
+1 MRTL
-12 GKKALFEEVNIKFTE
+12 EEVKRLADGFRKLYDDARIFGVRDGRKVRADDTAGECYACLRNGYPCRKCVAASALDEKREKCKIESFGRDIALITAQYMEIE
-27 GNCYGIIGANGAG
+27 GQPY
-40 KSTFLKILSGEL
+40 
-52 EPTQGDISITPGQRL
+52 
-67 SVLEQDHFKYDDCI
+67 VLE
-81 VLDTV
+81 TV
-86 IMGNQR
+86 Q
-92 LYDIMK
+92 LLP
-98 EKDAIYAKEDFTEE
+98 
-112 DGIRASELEGE
+112 DGSI
-123 FATMNGWE
+123 
-131 AESDAAT
+131 
-138 LLNGLNID
+138 
-146 TELHYKKMSELS
+146 
-158 GSEKVKVLLARALF
+158 
-172 GNPDILLLDEPTNH
+172 
-186 LDLDAIRWLEEFLI
+186 
-200 NFENT
+200 
-205 IIVVSHDRY
+205 
-214 FLNKVCT
+214 
-221 HTVDIDY
+221 
-228 AKMQLYAGNYDFW
+228 
-241 YESSQ
+241 
-246 LMIKQ
+246 
-251 MKEAN
+251 
-256 KKKEEKIKELQDF
+256 
-269 IQRFSANA
+269 
-277 SKSKQATSRKRALE
+277 
-291 KIELDTLRPSSR
+291 
-303 KYPYVD
+303 
-309 FKPNRE
+309 
-315 IGNEVLTV
+315 
-323 TNLSKTIDGE
+323 
-333 KVLDNVSFTVG
+333 
-344 HDDKIAFVGSYG
+344 
-356 IAATTLFQIL
+356 
-366 AGEME
+366 ME

-471 MPEKTLKKKLEK
+471 MPEKSLKKKLEK

-506 GVAQGEH
+506 GVVQGEH

-527 YHAKTTKN
+527 YHAKATKN
-535 EVVVES
+535 EAVVES
-541 DNTLSE
+541 DSILSE
-547 SVQTKNYVKPLILI
+547 SVQTKNCVKPLILI

-581 IMEACGGEEALS
+581 IVEACGGEEALS

-613 LDGFEVLSY
+613 MDGFEVLSY

-893 LREELCNVKYRDEQK
+893 LREELYNVKYRDEQK

>member
-1 MIQANNVTLRF
+1 MRTL
-12 GKKALFEEVNIKFTE
+12 EEVKRLADGFRKLYDDARVFGVKDGRKVRADDTAGECYACLRNGYPCRKCVAASALDEKREKCKIESFGRDIALITAQYMEIE
-27 GNCYGIIGANGAG
+27 GQPY
-40 KSTFLKILSGEL
+40 
-52 EPTQGDISITPGQRL
+52 
-67 SVLEQDHFKYDDCI
+67 VLE
-81 VLDTV
+81 TV
-86 IMGNQR
+86 Q
-92 LYDIMK
+92 LLP
-98 EKDAIYAKEDFTEE
+98 
-112 DGIRASELEGE
+112 DGSI
-123 FATMNGWE
+123 
-131 AESDAAT
+131 
-138 LLNGLNID
+138 
-146 TELHYKKMSELS
+146 
-158 GSEKVKVLLARALF
+158 
-172 GNPDILLLDEPTNH
+172 
-186 LDLDAIRWLEEFLI
+186 
-200 NFENT
+200 
-205 IIVVSHDRY
+205 
-214 FLNKVCT
+214 
-221 HTVDIDY
+221 
-228 AKMQLYAGNYDFW
+228 
-241 YESSQ
+241 
-246 LMIKQ
+246 
-251 MKEAN
+251 
-256 KKKEEKIKELQDF
+256 
-269 IQRFSANA
+269 
-277 SKSKQATSRKRALE
+277 
-291 KIELDTLRPSSR
+291 
-303 KYPYVD
+303 
-309 FKPNRE
+309 
-315 IGNEVLTV
+315 
-323 TNLSKTIDGE
+323 
-333 KVLDNVSFTVG
+333 
-344 HDDKIAFVGSYG
+344 
-356 IAATTLFQIL
+356 
-366 AGEME
+366 ME

-425 VHNDTYGHH
+425 IHNDTYGHH

-471 MPEKTLKKKLEK
+471 MPEKALKKKLEK

-547 SVQTKNYVKPLILI
+547 SVQTKNCVKPLILI

-694 REENVSMLVGVLS
+694 REKNVSMLVGVLS

-737 KDPDLHLGTKERENI
+737 KDPDLHLGAKERENI

>member
-1 MIQANNVTLRF
+1 MRTL
-12 GKKALFEEVNIKFTE
+12 EEVKRLADGFRKLYDDARVFGVKDGRKVRADDTAGECYACLRNGYPCRKCVAASALDEKREKCKIESFGRDIALITAQYMEIE
-27 GNCYGIIGANGAG
+27 GQPY
-40 KSTFLKILSGEL
+40 
-52 EPTQGDISITPGQRL
+52 
-67 SVLEQDHFKYDDCI
+67 VLE
-81 VLDTV
+81 TV
-86 IMGNQR
+86 Q
-92 LYDIMK
+92 LLP
-98 EKDAIYAKEDFTEE
+98 
-112 DGIRASELEGE
+112 DGSI
-123 FATMNGWE
+123 
-131 AESDAAT
+131 
-138 LLNGLNID
+138 
-146 TELHYKKMSELS
+146 
-158 GSEKVKVLLARALF
+158 
-172 GNPDILLLDEPTNH
+172 
-186 LDLDAIRWLEEFLI
+186 
-200 NFENT
+200 
-205 IIVVSHDRY
+205 
-214 FLNKVCT
+214 
-221 HTVDIDY
+221 
-228 AKMQLYAGNYDFW
+228 
-241 YESSQ
+241 
-246 LMIKQ
+246 
-251 MKEAN
+251 
-256 KKKEEKIKELQDF
+256 
-269 IQRFSANA
+269 
-277 SKSKQATSRKRALE
+277 
-291 KIELDTLRPSSR
+291 
-303 KYPYVD
+303 
-309 FKPNRE
+309 
-315 IGNEVLTV
+315 
-323 TNLSKTIDGE
+323 
-333 KVLDNVSFTVG
+333 
-344 HDDKIAFVGSYG
+344 
-356 IAATTLFQIL
+356 
-366 AGEME
+366 ME

-393 LTGIYNRR
+393 LTGVYNRR

-506 GVAQGEH
+506 GVTQGEH

-593 MIHQFG
+593 TIHQFG

-694 REENVSMLVGVLS
+694 REKNVSMLVGVLS

>member
-1 MIQANNVTLRF
+1 MRTL
-12 GKKALFEEVNIKFTE
+12 EEVKRLADGFRKLYDDARVFGVKDGRKVRADDTAGECYACLRNGYPCRKCVAASALDEKREKCKIESFGRDIALITAQYMEIE
-27 GNCYGIIGANGAG
+27 GQPY
-40 KSTFLKILSGEL
+40 
-52 EPTQGDISITPGQRL
+52 
-67 SVLEQDHFKYDDCI
+67 VLE
-81 VLDTV
+81 TV
-86 IMGNQR
+86 Q
-92 LYDIMK
+92 LLP
-98 EKDAIYAKEDFTEE
+98 
-112 DGIRASELEGE
+112 DGSI
-123 FATMNGWE
+123 
-131 AESDAAT
+131 
-138 LLNGLNID
+138 
-146 TELHYKKMSELS
+146 
-158 GSEKVKVLLARALF
+158 
-172 GNPDILLLDEPTNH
+172 
-186 LDLDAIRWLEEFLI
+186 
-200 NFENT
+200 
-205 IIVVSHDRY
+205 
-214 FLNKVCT
+214 
-221 HTVDIDY
+221 
-228 AKMQLYAGNYDFW
+228 
-241 YESSQ
+241 
-246 LMIKQ
+246 
-251 MKEAN
+251 
-256 KKKEEKIKELQDF
+256 
-269 IQRFSANA
+269 
-277 SKSKQATSRKRALE
+277 
-291 KIELDTLRPSSR
+291 
-303 KYPYVD
+303 
-309 FKPNRE
+309 
-315 IGNEVLTV
+315 
-323 TNLSKTIDGE
+323 
-333 KVLDNVSFTVG
+333 
-344 HDDKIAFVGSYG
+344 
-356 IAATTLFQIL
+356 
-366 AGEME
+366 ME

-506 GVAQGEH
+506 GVTQGEH

-694 REENVSMLVGVLS
+694 REKNVSMLVGVLS

-781 FEAMKLHTV
+781 FETMKLHTV

>member
-1 MIQANNVTLRF
+1 MRTL
-12 GKKALFEEVNIKFTE
+12 EEVKRLADGFRKLYDDARVFGVKDGRKVRADDTAGECYACLRNGYPCRKCVAASALDEKREKCKIESFGRDIALITAQYMEIE
-27 GNCYGIIGANGAG
+27 GQPY
-40 KSTFLKILSGEL
+40 
-52 EPTQGDISITPGQRL
+52 
-67 SVLEQDHFKYDDCI
+67 VLE
-81 VLDTV
+81 TV
-86 IMGNQR
+86 Q
-92 LYDIMK
+92 LLP
-98 EKDAIYAKEDFTEE
+98 
-112 DGIRASELEGE
+112 DGSI
-123 FATMNGWE
+123 
-131 AESDAAT
+131 
-138 LLNGLNID
+138 
-146 TELHYKKMSELS
+146 
-158 GSEKVKVLLARALF
+158 
-172 GNPDILLLDEPTNH
+172 
-186 LDLDAIRWLEEFLI
+186 
-200 NFENT
+200 
-205 IIVVSHDRY
+205 
-214 FLNKVCT
+214 
-221 HTVDIDY
+221 
-228 AKMQLYAGNYDFW
+228 
-241 YESSQ
+241 
-246 LMIKQ
+246 
-251 MKEAN
+251 
-256 KKKEEKIKELQDF
+256 
-269 IQRFSANA
+269 
-277 SKSKQATSRKRALE
+277 
-291 KIELDTLRPSSR
+291 
-303 KYPYVD
+303 
-309 FKPNRE
+309 
-315 IGNEVLTV
+315 
-323 TNLSKTIDGE
+323 
-333 KVLDNVSFTVG
+333 
-344 HDDKIAFVGSYG
+344 
-356 IAATTLFQIL
+356 
-366 AGEME
+366 ME

-506 GVAQGEH
+506 GVTQGEH

-694 REENVSMLVGVLS
+694 REKNVSMLVGVLS

-880 PKLVECFVEIQNV
+880 PKLVECFVEIQSV

>member
-1 MIQANNVTLRF
+1 MRTL
-12 GKKALFEEVNIKFTE
+12 EEVKRLADGFRKLYDDARVFGVKDGRKVRADDTAGECYACLRNGYPCRKCVAASALDEKREKCKIESFGRDIALITAQYMEIE
-27 GNCYGIIGANGAG
+27 GQPY
-40 KSTFLKILSGEL
+40 
-52 EPTQGDISITPGQRL
+52 
-67 SVLEQDHFKYDDCI
+67 VLE
-81 VLDTV
+81 TV
-86 IMGNQR
+86 Q
-92 LYDIMK
+92 LLP
-98 EKDAIYAKEDFTEE
+98 
-112 DGIRASELEGE
+112 DGSI
-123 FATMNGWE
+123 
-131 AESDAAT
+131 
-138 LLNGLNID
+138 
-146 TELHYKKMSELS
+146 
-158 GSEKVKVLLARALF
+158 
-172 GNPDILLLDEPTNH
+172 
-186 LDLDAIRWLEEFLI
+186 
-200 NFENT
+200 
-205 IIVVSHDRY
+205 
-214 FLNKVCT
+214 
-221 HTVDIDY
+221 
-228 AKMQLYAGNYDFW
+228 
-241 YESSQ
+241 
-246 LMIKQ
+246 
-251 MKEAN
+251 
-256 KKKEEKIKELQDF
+256 
-269 IQRFSANA
+269 
-277 SKSKQATSRKRALE
+277 
-291 KIELDTLRPSSR
+291 
-303 KYPYVD
+303 
-309 FKPNRE
+309 
-315 IGNEVLTV
+315 
-323 TNLSKTIDGE
+323 
-333 KVLDNVSFTVG
+333 
-344 HDDKIAFVGSYG
+344 
-356 IAATTLFQIL
+356 
-366 AGEME
+366 ME

-547 SVQTKNYVKPLILI
+547 SVQTKNCVKPLILI

-880 PKLVECFVEIQNV
+880 PK
-893 LREELCNVKYRDEQK
+893 

>member
-1 MIQANNVTLRF
+1 MRTL
-12 GKKALFEEVNIKFTE
+12 EEVKRLADGFRKLYDDARVFGVKDGRKVRADDTAGECYACLRNGYPCRKCVAASALDEKREKCKIDSFGRDIALITAQYMEIE
-27 GNCYGIIGANGAG
+27 GQPY
-40 KSTFLKILSGEL
+40 
-52 EPTQGDISITPGQRL
+52 
-67 SVLEQDHFKYDDCI
+67 VLE
-81 VLDTV
+81 TV
-86 IMGNQR
+86 Q
-92 LYDIMK
+92 LLP
-98 EKDAIYAKEDFTEE
+98 
-112 DGIRASELEGE
+112 DGSI
-123 FATMNGWE
+123 
-131 AESDAAT
+131 
-138 LLNGLNID
+138 
-146 TELHYKKMSELS
+146 
-158 GSEKVKVLLARALF
+158 
-172 GNPDILLLDEPTNH
+172 
-186 LDLDAIRWLEEFLI
+186 
-200 NFENT
+200 
-205 IIVVSHDRY
+205 
-214 FLNKVCT
+214 
-221 HTVDIDY
+221 
-228 AKMQLYAGNYDFW
+228 
-241 YESSQ
+241 
-246 LMIKQ
+246 
-251 MKEAN
+251 
-256 KKKEEKIKELQDF
+256 
-269 IQRFSANA
+269 
-277 SKSKQATSRKRALE
+277 
-291 KIELDTLRPSSR
+291 
-303 KYPYVD
+303 
-309 FKPNRE
+309 
-315 IGNEVLTV
+315 
-323 TNLSKTIDGE
+323 
-333 KVLDNVSFTVG
+333 
-344 HDDKIAFVGSYG
+344 
-356 IAATTLFQIL
+356 
-366 AGEME
+366 ME

-393 LTGIYNRR
+393 LTGVYNRR

-547 SVQTKNYVKPLILI
+547 SVQTKNCVKPLSLI

-613 LDGFEVLSY
+613 MDGFEVLSY

>member
-1 MIQANNVTLRF
+1 MRTL
-12 GKKALFEEVNIKFTE
+12 EEVKRLADGFRKLYDDARVFGVKDGRKVRADDTAGECYACLRNGYPCRKCVAASALDEKREKCKIESFGRDIALITAQYMEIE
-27 GNCYGIIGANGAG
+27 GQPY
-40 KSTFLKILSGEL
+40 
-52 EPTQGDISITPGQRL
+52 
-67 SVLEQDHFKYDDCI
+67 VLE
-81 VLDTV
+81 TV
-86 IMGNQR
+86 Q
-92 LYDIMK
+92 LLP
-98 EKDAIYAKEDFTEE
+98 
-112 DGIRASELEGE
+112 DGSI
-123 FATMNGWE
+123 
-131 AESDAAT
+131 
-138 LLNGLNID
+138 
-146 TELHYKKMSELS
+146 
-158 GSEKVKVLLARALF
+158 
-172 GNPDILLLDEPTNH
+172 
-186 LDLDAIRWLEEFLI
+186 
-200 NFENT
+200 
-205 IIVVSHDRY
+205 
-214 FLNKVCT
+214 
-221 HTVDIDY
+221 
-228 AKMQLYAGNYDFW
+228 
-241 YESSQ
+241 
-246 LMIKQ
+246 
-251 MKEAN
+251 
-256 KKKEEKIKELQDF
+256 
-269 IQRFSANA
+269 
-277 SKSKQATSRKRALE
+277 
-291 KIELDTLRPSSR
+291 
-303 KYPYVD
+303 
-309 FKPNRE
+309 
-315 IGNEVLTV
+315 
-323 TNLSKTIDGE
+323 
-333 KVLDNVSFTVG
+333 
-344 HDDKIAFVGSYG
+344 
-356 IAATTLFQIL
+356 
-366 AGEME
+366 ME

-393 LTGIYNRR
+393 LTGVYNRR

-506 GVAQGEH
+506 GVTQGEH

-547 SVQTKNYVKPLILI
+547 SVQTKNCVKPLILI

-694 REENVSMLVGVLS
+694 REKNVSMLVGVLS

-737 KDPDLHLGTKERENI
+737 KDPDLHLGAKERENI

>member
-1 MIQANNVTLRF
+1 MRTL
-12 GKKALFEEVNIKFTE
+12 EEVKRLADGFRKLYDDARVFGVKDGRKVRADDTAGECYACLRNGYPCRKCVAASALDEKREKCKIESFGRDIALITAQYMEIE
-27 GNCYGIIGANGAG
+27 GQPY
-40 KSTFLKILSGEL
+40 
-52 EPTQGDISITPGQRL
+52 
-67 SVLEQDHFKYDDCI
+67 VLE
-81 VLDTV
+81 TV
-86 IMGNQR
+86 Q
-92 LYDIMK
+92 LLP
-98 EKDAIYAKEDFTEE
+98 
-112 DGIRASELEGE
+112 DGSI
-123 FATMNGWE
+123 
-131 AESDAAT
+131 
-138 LLNGLNID
+138 
-146 TELHYKKMSELS
+146 
-158 GSEKVKVLLARALF
+158 
-172 GNPDILLLDEPTNH
+172 
-186 LDLDAIRWLEEFLI
+186 
-200 NFENT
+200 
-205 IIVVSHDRY
+205 
-214 FLNKVCT
+214 
-221 HTVDIDY
+221 
-228 AKMQLYAGNYDFW
+228 
-241 YESSQ
+241 
-246 LMIKQ
+246 
-251 MKEAN
+251 
-256 KKKEEKIKELQDF
+256 
-269 IQRFSANA
+269 
-277 SKSKQATSRKRALE
+277 
-291 KIELDTLRPSSR
+291 
-303 KYPYVD
+303 
-309 FKPNRE
+309 
-315 IGNEVLTV
+315 
-323 TNLSKTIDGE
+323 
-333 KVLDNVSFTVG
+333 
-344 HDDKIAFVGSYG
+344 
-356 IAATTLFQIL
+356 
-366 AGEME
+366 ME

-393 LTGIYNRR
+393 LTGVYNRR

-425 VHNDTYGHH
+425 IHNDTYGHH
-434 GGDIAL
+434 GGDAAL

-506 GVAQGEH
+506 GVTQGEH

-541 DNTLSE
+541 DNTLSD
-547 SVQTKNYVKPLILI
+547 SVQTKNCVKPLILI

-694 REENVSMLVGVLS
+694 REKNVSMLVGVLS

>member
-1 MIQANNVTLRF
+1 MRTL
-12 GKKALFEEVNIKFTE
+12 EEVKRLADGFRKLYDDARVFGVKDGRKVRADDTAGECYACLRNGYPCRKCVAASALDEKREKCKIESFGRDIALITAQYMEIE
-27 GNCYGIIGANGAG
+27 GQPY
-40 KSTFLKILSGEL
+40 
-52 EPTQGDISITPGQRL
+52 
-67 SVLEQDHFKYDDCI
+67 VLE
-81 VLDTV
+81 TV
-86 IMGNQR
+86 Q
-92 LYDIMK
+92 LLP
-98 EKDAIYAKEDFTEE
+98 
-112 DGIRASELEGE
+112 DGSI
-123 FATMNGWE
+123 
-131 AESDAAT
+131 
-138 LLNGLNID
+138 
-146 TELHYKKMSELS
+146 
-158 GSEKVKVLLARALF
+158 
-172 GNPDILLLDEPTNH
+172 
-186 LDLDAIRWLEEFLI
+186 
-200 NFENT
+200 
-205 IIVVSHDRY
+205 
-214 FLNKVCT
+214 
-221 HTVDIDY
+221 
-228 AKMQLYAGNYDFW
+228 
-241 YESSQ
+241 
-246 LMIKQ
+246 
-251 MKEAN
+251 
-256 KKKEEKIKELQDF
+256 
-269 IQRFSANA
+269 
-277 SKSKQATSRKRALE
+277 
-291 KIELDTLRPSSR
+291 
-303 KYPYVD
+303 
-309 FKPNRE
+309 
-315 IGNEVLTV
+315 
-323 TNLSKTIDGE
+323 
-333 KVLDNVSFTVG
+333 
-344 HDDKIAFVGSYG
+344 
-356 IAATTLFQIL
+356 
-366 AGEME
+366 ME

-393 LTGIYNRR
+393 LTGVYNRR

-547 SVQTKNYVKPLILI
+547 SVQTKNCVKPLILI

>member
-1 MIQANNVTLRF
+1 MRTL
-12 GKKALFEEVNIKFTE
+12 EEVKRLADGFRKLYDDARVFGVKDGRKVRADDTAGECYACLRNGYPCRKCVAASALDEKREKCKIESFGRDIALITAQYMEIE
-27 GNCYGIIGANGAG
+27 GQPY
-40 KSTFLKILSGEL
+40 
-52 EPTQGDISITPGQRL
+52 
-67 SVLEQDHFKYDDCI
+67 VLE
-81 VLDTV
+81 TV
-86 IMGNQR
+86 Q
-92 LYDIMK
+92 LLP
-98 EKDAIYAKEDFTEE
+98 
-112 DGIRASELEGE
+112 DGSI
-123 FATMNGWE
+123 
-131 AESDAAT
+131 
-138 LLNGLNID
+138 
-146 TELHYKKMSELS
+146 
-158 GSEKVKVLLARALF
+158 
-172 GNPDILLLDEPTNH
+172 
-186 LDLDAIRWLEEFLI
+186 
-200 NFENT
+200 
-205 IIVVSHDRY
+205 
-214 FLNKVCT
+214 
-221 HTVDIDY
+221 
-228 AKMQLYAGNYDFW
+228 
-241 YESSQ
+241 
-246 LMIKQ
+246 
-251 MKEAN
+251 
-256 KKKEEKIKELQDF
+256 
-269 IQRFSANA
+269 
-277 SKSKQATSRKRALE
+277 
-291 KIELDTLRPSSR
+291 
-303 KYPYVD
+303 
-309 FKPNRE
+309 
-315 IGNEVLTV
+315 
-323 TNLSKTIDGE
+323 
-333 KVLDNVSFTVG
+333 
-344 HDDKIAFVGSYG
+344 
-356 IAATTLFQIL
+356 
-366 AGEME
+366 ME

-393 LTGIYNRR
+393 LTGVYNRR

-506 GVAQGEH
+506 GVTQGEH

-694 REENVSMLVGVLS
+694 REKNVSMLVGVLS

-880 PKLVECFVEIQNV
+880 PKLVECFVEIQSV

>member
-1 MIQANNVTLRF
+1 MRTL
-12 GKKALFEEVNIKFTE
+12 EEVKRLADGFRKLYDDARIFGVKDGRKVRADNTAGECYACLRNGYPCRKCVAASALDEKREKCKIESFGRDIAVITAQYMEIE
-27 GNCYGIIGANGAG
+27 GQPY
-40 KSTFLKILSGEL
+40 
-52 EPTQGDISITPGQRL
+52 
-67 SVLEQDHFKYDDCI
+67 VLE
-81 VLDTV
+81 TV
-86 IMGNQR
+86 Q
-92 LYDIMK
+92 LLP
-98 EKDAIYAKEDFTEE
+98 
-112 DGIRASELEGE
+112 DGSI
-123 FATMNGWE
+123 
-131 AESDAAT
+131 
-138 LLNGLNID
+138 
-146 TELHYKKMSELS
+146 
-158 GSEKVKVLLARALF
+158 
-172 GNPDILLLDEPTNH
+172 
-186 LDLDAIRWLEEFLI
+186 
-200 NFENT
+200 
-205 IIVVSHDRY
+205 
-214 FLNKVCT
+214 
-221 HTVDIDY
+221 
-228 AKMQLYAGNYDFW
+228 
-241 YESSQ
+241 
-246 LMIKQ
+246 
-251 MKEAN
+251 
-256 KKKEEKIKELQDF
+256 
-269 IQRFSANA
+269 
-277 SKSKQATSRKRALE
+277 
-291 KIELDTLRPSSR
+291 
-303 KYPYVD
+303 
-309 FKPNRE
+309 
-315 IGNEVLTV
+315 
-323 TNLSKTIDGE
+323 
-333 KVLDNVSFTVG
+333 
-344 HDDKIAFVGSYG
+344 
-356 IAATTLFQIL
+356 
-366 AGEME
+366 ME

-393 LTGIYNRR
+393 LTGVYNRR

-446 VKGNIRKCDSLIRF
+446 VKGNIRKCDNLIRF

-506 GVAQGEH
+506 GVTQGEH

-547 SVQTKNYVKPLILI
+547 SVQTKNCVKPLILI

-694 REENVSMLVGVLS
+694 REKNVSMLVGVLS

-812 DIAHWHHERWDGR
+812 EIAHWHHERWDGR

-880 PKLVECFVEIQNV
+880 PKLVECFVEIQSV

>member
-1 MIQANNVTLRF
+1 MRTL
-12 GKKALFEEVNIKFTE
+12 EEVKRLADGFRKLYDDARVFGVKDGRKVRADDTAGECYACLRNGYPCRKCVAASALDEKREKCKIESFGRDIALITAQYMEIE
-27 GNCYGIIGANGAG
+27 GQPY
-40 KSTFLKILSGEL
+40 
-52 EPTQGDISITPGQRL
+52 
-67 SVLEQDHFKYDDCI
+67 VLE
-81 VLDTV
+81 TV
-86 IMGNQR
+86 Q
-92 LYDIMK
+92 LLP
-98 EKDAIYAKEDFTEE
+98 
-112 DGIRASELEGE
+112 DGSI
-123 FATMNGWE
+123 
-131 AESDAAT
+131 
-138 LLNGLNID
+138 
-146 TELHYKKMSELS
+146 
-158 GSEKVKVLLARALF
+158 
-172 GNPDILLLDEPTNH
+172 
-186 LDLDAIRWLEEFLI
+186 
-200 NFENT
+200 
-205 IIVVSHDRY
+205 
-214 FLNKVCT
+214 
-221 HTVDIDY
+221 
-228 AKMQLYAGNYDFW
+228 
-241 YESSQ
+241 
-246 LMIKQ
+246 
-251 MKEAN
+251 
-256 KKKEEKIKELQDF
+256 
-269 IQRFSANA
+269 
-277 SKSKQATSRKRALE
+277 
-291 KIELDTLRPSSR
+291 
-303 KYPYVD
+303 
-309 FKPNRE
+309 
-315 IGNEVLTV
+315 
-323 TNLSKTIDGE
+323 
-333 KVLDNVSFTVG
+333 
-344 HDDKIAFVGSYG
+344 
-356 IAATTLFQIL
+356 
-366 AGEME
+366 ME

-547 SVQTKNYVKPLILI
+547 SVQTKNCVKPLILI

-694 REENVSMLVGVLS
+694 REKNVSMLVGVLS

-781 FEAMKLHTV
+781 FEAVKLHTV

>member
-1 MIQANNVTLRF
+1 MRTL
-12 GKKALFEEVNIKFTE
+12 EEVKRLADGFRKLYDDARVFGVKDGRKVRADDTAGECYACLRNGYPCRKCVAASALDEKREKCKIESFGRDIALITAQYMEIE
-27 GNCYGIIGANGAG
+27 GQPY
-40 KSTFLKILSGEL
+40 
-52 EPTQGDISITPGQRL
+52 
-67 SVLEQDHFKYDDCI
+67 VLE
-81 VLDTV
+81 TV
-86 IMGNQR
+86 Q
-92 LYDIMK
+92 LLP
-98 EKDAIYAKEDFTEE
+98 
-112 DGIRASELEGE
+112 DGSI
-123 FATMNGWE
+123 
-131 AESDAAT
+131 
-138 LLNGLNID
+138 
-146 TELHYKKMSELS
+146 
-158 GSEKVKVLLARALF
+158 
-172 GNPDILLLDEPTNH
+172 
-186 LDLDAIRWLEEFLI
+186 
-200 NFENT
+200 
-205 IIVVSHDRY
+205 
-214 FLNKVCT
+214 
-221 HTVDIDY
+221 
-228 AKMQLYAGNYDFW
+228 
-241 YESSQ
+241 
-246 LMIKQ
+246 
-251 MKEAN
+251 
-256 KKKEEKIKELQDF
+256 
-269 IQRFSANA
+269 
-277 SKSKQATSRKRALE
+277 
-291 KIELDTLRPSSR
+291 
-303 KYPYVD
+303 
-309 FKPNRE
+309 
-315 IGNEVLTV
+315 
-323 TNLSKTIDGE
+323 
-333 KVLDNVSFTVG
+333 
-344 HDDKIAFVGSYG
+344 
-356 IAATTLFQIL
+356 
-366 AGEME
+366 ME

-393 LTGIYNRR
+393 LTGVYNRR

-446 VKGNIRKCDSLIRF
+446 VKGNIRKFDSLIRF

-506 GVAQGEH
+506 GVTQGEH

-766 DDKILNKPGRLTPEE
+766 DDKILNKPGRLTPEYK
-781 FEAMKLHTV
+781 EAMKLHTV

-893 LREELCNVKYRDEQK
+893 LREELCDVKHRDEQK

>member
-1 MIQANNVTLRF
+1 MRTL
-12 GKKALFEEVNIKFTE
+12 EEVKRLADGFRKLYDDARVFGVKDGRKVRADDTAGECYACLRNGYPCRKCVAASALDEKREKCKIESFGRDIALITAQYMEIE
-27 GNCYGIIGANGAG
+27 GQPY
-40 KSTFLKILSGEL
+40 
-52 EPTQGDISITPGQRL
+52 
-67 SVLEQDHFKYDDCI
+67 VLE
-81 VLDTV
+81 TV
-86 IMGNQR
+86 Q
-92 LYDIMK
+92 LLP
-98 EKDAIYAKEDFTEE
+98 
-112 DGIRASELEGE
+112 DGSI
-123 FATMNGWE
+123 
-131 AESDAAT
+131 
-138 LLNGLNID
+138 
-146 TELHYKKMSELS
+146 
-158 GSEKVKVLLARALF
+158 
-172 GNPDILLLDEPTNH
+172 
-186 LDLDAIRWLEEFLI
+186 
-200 NFENT
+200 
-205 IIVVSHDRY
+205 
-214 FLNKVCT
+214 
-221 HTVDIDY
+221 
-228 AKMQLYAGNYDFW
+228 
-241 YESSQ
+241 
-246 LMIKQ
+246 
-251 MKEAN
+251 
-256 KKKEEKIKELQDF
+256 
-269 IQRFSANA
+269 
-277 SKSKQATSRKRALE
+277 
-291 KIELDTLRPSSR
+291 
-303 KYPYVD
+303 
-309 FKPNRE
+309 
-315 IGNEVLTV
+315 
-323 TNLSKTIDGE
+323 
-333 KVLDNVSFTVG
+333 
-344 HDDKIAFVGSYG
+344 
-356 IAATTLFQIL
+356 
-366 AGEME
+366 ME

-393 LTGIYNRR
+393 LTGVYNRR

-506 GVAQGEH
+506 GVTQGEH

-694 REENVSMLVGVLS
+694 REKNVSMLVGVLS

-752 PLASALH
+752 PPASALH

-812 DIAHWHHERWDGR
+812 DIAHWHHERWHGR

-857 YKKAYSHDKAVEM
+857 YKEAYSHDKAVEM